1 MVVSFFCCIF
11 VVEKEIKVKLK
22 QTMNMEDYLEF
33 EIGMLVKWNDPAID
47 EFSPK
52 AQEIQR
58 NREFVIVD
66 IINEDMVLIAD
77 EYGEGEVFVDEL
89 ELIKK

>member
-11 VVEKEIKVKLK
+11 VIEKEIKVKLK
-22 QTMNMEDYLEF
+22 QTMNMEDYLEL
-33 EIGMLVKWNDPAID
+33 EEGMLVKWNDPAID
-47 EFSPK
+47 EFSEDE
-52 AQEIQR
+52 QEIQR

-77 EYGEGEVFVDEL
+77 EYGEAEVFVGEL

>member
-1 MVVSFFCCIF
+1 
-11 VVEKEIKVKLK
+11 
-22 QTMNMEDYLEF
+22 MNMEDYLEF
-33 EIGMLVKWNDPAID
+33 EIGMLVKWNDPAIG

-52 AQEIQR
+52 EQEIQR
-58 NREFVIVD
+58 NREFLIVD

-77 EYGEGEVFVDEL
+77 EYGEAEVFVGEL

>member
-22 QTMNMEDYLEF
+22 QTMNMEDYLEL
-33 EIGMLVKWNDPAID
+33 EEGMLVKWNDPAID
-47 EFSPK
+47 DFSEGE
-52 AQEIQR
+52 QEIQR

>member
-1 MVVSFFCCIF
+1 MEVSFFIAIF
-11 VVEKEIKVKLK
+11 VIEKEIKVKLK
-22 QTMNMEDYLEF
+22 QTMNMEDYLEL
-33 EIGMLVKWNDPAID
+33 EEDMLVKWNDPAID
-47 EFSPK
+47 DFSEDE
-52 AQEIQR
+52 QEMQR

-77 EYGEGEVFVDEL
+77 EYGEAEVFVGEL

>member
-1 MVVSFFCCIF
+1 
-11 VVEKEIKVKLK
+11 
-22 QTMNMEDYLEF
+22 MNMEDYLEF
-33 EIGMLVKWNDPAID
+33 EIGMLVKWNDPAIG

-52 AQEIQR
+52 EQEIQR

-77 EYGEGEVFVDEL
+77 EYGEAEVFVGEL

>member
-1 MVVSFFCCIF
+1 
-11 VVEKEIKVKLK
+11 
-22 QTMNMEDYLEF
+22 
-33 EIGMLVKWNDPAID
+33 MLVKWNDPAID
-47 EFSPK
+47 DFSEGE
-52 AQEIQR
+52 QEIQR

-77 EYGEGEVFVDEL
+77 EYGEAEVFVDEL

>member
-1 MVVSFFCCIF
+1 
-11 VVEKEIKVKLK
+11 
-22 QTMNMEDYLEF
+22 MNMEDYLEF

>member
-1 MVVSFFCCIF
+1 MVVLFFLRIF

-77 EYGEGEVFVDEL
+77 EYGEAEVFVGEL
-89 ELIKK
+89 ELIEK

>member
-11 VVEKEIKVKLK
+11 VVEKEIKNNLK
-22 QTMNMEDYLEF
+22 QTMNMEDYLEL
-33 EIGMLVKWNDPAID
+33 EEGMLVKWNDPAID
-47 EFSPK
+47 DFSEGE
-52 AQEIQR
+52 QEIQR

-89 ELIKK
+89 E

>member
-1 MVVSFFCCIF
+1 MGVSFFLCIF
-11 VVEKEIKVKLK
+11 VIEKEIKVKLK
-22 QTMNMEDYLEF
+22 QTMNMEDYLEL
-33 EIGMLVKWNDPAID
+33 EEGMLVKWNDPAID
-47 EFSPK
+47 EFSEDE
-52 AQEIQR
+52 QEMQL

-77 EYGEGEVFVDEL
+77 EYGEAEVFVGEL

>member
-33 EIGMLVKWNDPAID
+33 EIGMLVKWNDPAIG
-47 EFSPK
+47 EFSTK
-52 AQEIQR
+52 EQELQKS
-58 NREFVIVD
+58 REFVIVD

-77 EYGEGEVFVDEL
+77 EYGEAEVFVGEL

>member
-1 MVVSFFCCIF
+1 
-11 VVEKEIKVKLK
+11 
-22 QTMNMEDYLEF
+22 MNMEDYLEF
-33 EIGMLVKWNDPAID
+33 EEGMLVKWNDPAID
-47 EFSPK
+47 EFSEDE
-52 AQEIQR
+52 QEMQL

-77 EYGEGEVFVDEL
+77 EYGEAEVLVGEL

>member
-47 EFSPK
+47 DFSEGE
-52 AQEIQR
+52 QEIQR

-77 EYGEGEVFVDEL
+77 EYGEAEVFVGEL

>member
-1 MVVSFFCCIF
+1 
-11 VVEKEIKVKLK
+11 
-22 QTMNMEDYLEF
+22 MNMEDYLEF
-33 EIGMLVKWNDPAID
+33 EIGMLVKWNDPAIND
-47 EFSPK
+47 FSEGE
-52 AQEIQR
+52 QEIQR

-77 EYGEGEVFVDEL
+77 EYGEAEVFVGEL